1 MNKLYKHK
9 FLPQN
14 YIAEETLIGI
24 ILIYPN
30 ILNTIK
36 NIIDAEYFFLERNK
50 ILYLNLIN
58 TTDTCEQNIIK
69 LIYTLESQKLLYHV
83 GGIKKITQMM
93 KQGQIFI
100 CSYKVYNYI
109 EHLIKLL
116 QNSYLRRLIIQFG
129 YNLIKTGNIDSIDN
143 KQIYKKTTSYIS
155 YIEKQITRN
164 STKQILNIKDLVSQ
178 KLIKIKHQTT
188 YSNKQATNVN
198 IKSGFTIL
206 DEIIYGLPTSNL
218 IIIAGRPSIG
228 KTSLAINIAYNTFF
242 NQKINLLIFSLEMTS
257 DEIFNKFLCI
267 GSQININ
274 TETIKNLD
282 TEQWSKINKI
292 CSKLLLNNIY
302 INDHSNIDIQN
313 IENTAKSVKKNKVL
327 TY

>member
-1 MNKLYKHK
+1 MNKLYKNK

-14 YIAEETLIGI
+14 YIAEETLIGV

-36 NIIDAEYFFLERNK
+36 NIIDIEYFFLERNK
-50 ILYLNLIN
+50 VLYVNLIN
-58 TTDTCEQNIIK
+58 NTDKCEQNIIK
-69 LIYTLESQKLLYHV
+69 LIYTLESQKLLYHI
-83 GGIKKITQMM
+83 GGVKRITQMM

-100 CSYKVYNYI
+100 CSYKAYNYV

-129 YNLIKTGNIDSIDN
+129 YNLIKTGNIKNIDN
-143 KQIYKKTTSYIS
+143 KQIYKKIISYIS
-155 YIEKQITRN
+155 YIEKHITTSSTQQIIN
-164 STKQILNIKDLVSQ
+164 VKDLVSQ

-188 YSNKQATNVN
+188 YSNKQTTDVT
-198 IKSGFTIL
+198 IKSGFIIL

-228 KTSLAINIAYNTFF
+228 KTSLAINIAYNAFF

-282 TEQWSKINKI
+282 TEQWSKINQI

-302 INDHSNIDIQN
+302 INDNSNVNIHK
-313 IENTAKSVKKNKVL
+313 IENTAKNVKKNKVL